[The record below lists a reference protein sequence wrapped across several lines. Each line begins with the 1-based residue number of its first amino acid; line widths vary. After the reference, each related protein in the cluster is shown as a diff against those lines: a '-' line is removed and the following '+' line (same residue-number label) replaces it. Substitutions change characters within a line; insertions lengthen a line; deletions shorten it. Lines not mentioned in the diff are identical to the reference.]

1 MKIKL
6 SNLKNRILYYNLNFN
21 MKDKSYCNKLMNS
34 KNNKEI
40 IL

>member
-1 MKIKL
+1 MRIKF
-6 SNLKNRILYYNLNFN
+6 SNLRIRILYYNLNFN

-40 IL
+40 LS